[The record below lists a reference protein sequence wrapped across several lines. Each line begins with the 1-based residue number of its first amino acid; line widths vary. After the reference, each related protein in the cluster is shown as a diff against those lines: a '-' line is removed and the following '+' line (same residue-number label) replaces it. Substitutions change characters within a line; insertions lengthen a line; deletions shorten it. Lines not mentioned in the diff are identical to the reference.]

1 MKAEDKIK
9 IIDALD
15 QIGRGL
21 VDIAETL
28 DIIKTYIY
36 EDSDKPL
43 EKPPEIH
50 NQSKE
55 ER

>member
-1 MKAEDKIK
+1 VKAEYKK
-9 IIDALD
+9 KVIDALD

-36 EDSDKPL
+36 QDSDKPL
-43 EKPPEIH
+43 EKPKDGGEG
-50 NQSKE
+50 
-55 ER
+55 